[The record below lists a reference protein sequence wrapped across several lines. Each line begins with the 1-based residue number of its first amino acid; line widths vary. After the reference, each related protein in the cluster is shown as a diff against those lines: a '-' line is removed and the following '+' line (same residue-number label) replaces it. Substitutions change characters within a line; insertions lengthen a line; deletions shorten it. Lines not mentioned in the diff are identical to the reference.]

1 MNVQELYKKRLVSP
15 EEAIKRIQ
23 SNSEVSLACGLA
35 APPAIL
41 EALAQNY
48 QNYENVKFYQAI
60 GLLPHRYFMEEAMAG
75 HFVKE
80 SLYNAAPDR
89 AANAKNLSTILDNTI
104 HLSES
109 GRFMTQWRNVSVFLG
124 TAAPMN
130 KWGYLSLGTS
140 TIYEKEALEKADIV
154 ILEVNENIPFTHG
167 DAIVHISEVDL
178 VVENHVPM
186 IEVQLATPNEKD
198 TIIARYIS
206 DLVPDGATLQLGI
219 GGVPAAVA
227 IYLTDKKNLGVHT
240 ELLVDSYVDLWE
252 AGVVTNLDK
261 TLEKGKMI
269 GCLAI
274 GTKKLWNFMDHNPIV
289 ELRKG
294 SFTNSVPIMSQNT
307 KLISINMSMQA
318 DFYGQC
324 ASESLGAVQYSA
336 TGGQLDWVRGAQ
348 LSPGGKSIICFYST
362 AKNDTISKIVPA
374 ISDGSAI
381 TTPRADID
389 YVVTEYGVA
398 HLKGKPFSERAEL
411 MIQIAHPKFRA
422 QLEEEAKRLRIIR

>member
-1 MNVQELYKKRLVSP
+1 
-15 EEAIKRIQ
+15 
-23 SNSEVSLACGLA
+23 
-35 APPAIL
+35 
-41 EALAQNY
+41 
-48 QNYENVKFYQAI
+48 
-60 GLLPHRYFMEEAMAG
+60 
-75 HFVKE
+75 
-80 SLYNAAPDR
+80 
-89 AANAKNLSTILDNTI
+89 
-104 HLSES
+104 
-109 GRFMTQWRNVSVFLG
+109 
-124 TAAPMN
+124 MN
-130 KWGYLSLGTS
+130 KWGYVSLGTS

-186 IEVQLATPNEKD
+186 IEVPLATPNEKD
-198 TIIARYIS
+198 KIIARYIS

-227 IYLTDKKNLGVHT
+227 TYLTDKKNLGVHT

-307 KLISINMSMQA
+307 KLISINMTMQA

-348 LSPGGKSIICFYST
+348 LSPGGKSIICFYSA

-398 HLKGKPFSERAEL
+398 HLKGKPFSERAKL
-411 MIQIAHPKFRA
+411 MIQIAHPKFRD